1 MLPPVVHLLVD
12 RRERLVPYQCRSS
25 ESHRLHRRTCR
36 HGLKTRFV
44 QKLNEPSSGSGFFS
58 LRICGSGCVAT
69 PAVRGSTAASGSLGK
84 INVPRFKR
92 LYLSSCRLSV
102 TKPLP
107 CPVHPSPPPPSSPVI
122 FPPCRPEDKPS
133 PDRHSKPPALMEGNG
148 IRSLFD
154 LLIISAEMIISALPI
169 LP

>member
-1 MLPPVVHLLVD
+1 MSVRSFSVVSVPKL
-12 RRERLVPYQCRSS
+12 RESQVTQTDVCLS
-25 ESHRLHRRTCR
+25 
-36 HGLKTRFV
+36 LKMRFV

-58 LRICGSGCVAT
+58 PPICGSGCVAT

-107 CPVHPSPPPPSSPVI
+107 CPVHPSPPPPSAPVI
-122 FPPCRPEDKPS
+122 FPPCRPRTSRALTGTLNP
-133 PDRHSKPPALMEGNG
+133 RH
-148 IRSLFD
+148 
-154 LLIISAEMIISALPI
+154 
-169 LP
+169 